1 MTQWTGS
8 FTEDSDASVVLFTLA
23 DLCISSRLQIHPVL
37 SDPTATVSFSI
48 QRGIWILN

>member
-1 MTQWTGS
+1 MYLQCHIFFVST
-8 FTEDSDASVVLFTLA
+8 ALA